1 MCRHRFTS
9 AVNQTFVNAL
19 IFTLSISDASGLNY
33 LSVVYFFIFFI
44 LRYYISII
52 RLLTL
57 SLFKKKTDNIYK
69 VYAKI
74 KYLSSTMYFVGQGTM
89 VILNVNTLKN

>member
-1 MCRHRFTS
+1 MIRSVCRHRFIS
-9 AVNQTFVNAL
+9 AVNQAFVNSL

-33 LSVVYFFIFFI
+33 LSVVFLKKINI

-57 SLFKKKTDNIYK
+57 SLFKKTDNIYK

-74 KYLSSTMYFVGQGTM
+74 KYLSSTMYFVGQGN
-89 VILNVNTLKN
+89 LPW